1 MKNKEHINQQ
11 VEDTFKVLD
20 AIKEV
25 EVNHFF
31 KHKVLQQLNT
41 EKEQES
47 KSIFS
52 WFTPQLQLATLSVI
66 LLLNLGSIFYVF
78 NNSVESSNTTSD
90 IEAFAQEYS
99 LQSDSSS
106 ILN

>member
-1 MKNKEHINQQ
+1 MKNKDYIKQQ
-11 VEDTFKVLD
+11 VEDTFKILD
-20 AIKEV
+20 SIEKV

-31 KHKVLQQLNT
+31 KHKVLQKLYT
-41 EKEQES
+41 EKEEK

-52 WFTPQLQLATLSVI
+52 WFTPQMQLATLSVI
-66 LLLNLGSIFYVF
+66 LLLNAGTLFYVF
-78 NNSVESSNTTSD
+78 TNSANNSNSSSS
-90 IEAFAQEYS
+90 IETFAQEYS

>member
-20 AIKEV
+20 SIEKV

-31 KHKVLQQLNT
+31 KHKLLQKINA
-41 EKEQES
+41 EKEEKQAV
-47 KSIFS
+47 FS

-66 LLLNLGSIFYVF
+66 LLLNFGTIFYAF
-78 NNSVESSNTTSD
+78 HNSVESTSSTSD

>member
-1 MKNKEHINQQ
+1 MKTKKDINQQ
-11 VEDTFKVLD
+11 VDDAFKALD
-20 AIKEV
+20 NIKKV

-31 KHKVLQQLNT
+31 KHKVLQKLNA
-41 EKEQES
+41 EKEE
-47 KSIFS
+47 KTPVFS

-66 LLLNLGSIFYVF
+66 LLLNFGTIFYAF
-78 NNSVESSNTTSD
+78 NNSSQSASSTSD
-90 IEAFAQEYS
+90 IKTFAQEYS